1 MLDHGLS
8 GNLDASPFDLAKLL
22 DPILPATF
30 FAEYW
35 EQKPLFVSRTNPG
48 YYAPLLKVEQIDP
61 LLTALAPQ
69 DITLVNADAPLEV
82 EEMARK
88 NTGSAPL
95 EVVRACQ
102 LFLEGATII
111 FGAVHERLATFA
123 AICRHLEIAFSAPLQ
138 ANLYM
143 TPACGSG
150 LKTHY
155 DTHDTILI
163 QLGGSKEWAIFDPPM
178 SLPLVGQKFDETIH
192 KIGEPIMSVVLS
204 AGDLLYIPRG
214 FPHRGRA
221 RDDTSVHV
229 TLGVLTYRWSE
240 VLIES
245 MAQICLTDPAFRR
258 ALPTAFSRSDFDIA
272 AARREFSDLMQRAA
286 GLARLDPVLGR
297 IADEFVTRRRAFV
310 PGQLDQ
316 AALAQ
321 NLAVGDEVGVRSTA
335 LFRMCNEGPAVR
347 ILSQGREITMPAE
360 AAEAVAFA
368 LRSSRYRV
376 RDLPGD
382 LSDDDKLAIVSHL
395 IEEGLVLRYSAGER
409 CTE

>member
-1 MLDHGLS
+1 VLDHRLS
-8 GNLDASPFDLAKLL
+8 ENSDASPFDVAKLL
-22 DPILPATF
+22 NPISTETF

-35 EQKPLFVSRTNPG
+35 EQKPLFVSRGKPG
-48 YYAPLLKVEQIDP
+48 YYAPLLKADQIDP

-88 NTGSAPL
+88 NTGTAPL
-95 EVVRACQ
+95 EVVRGCQ
-102 LFLEGATII
+102 LFLQGATII
-111 FGAVHERLATFA
+111 FGSAHERLATLA
-123 AICRHLEIAFSAPLQ
+123 ALCRHLEIAFSAPLQ

-143 TPACGSG
+143 TPAHGAG
-150 LKTHY
+150 LKAHY
-155 DTHDTILI
+155 DTHDTILV
-163 QLGGSKEWAIFDPPM
+163 QLAGSKEWAIFDPPM

-192 KIGEPIMSVVLS
+192 EFGEPIVSLVLR

-214 FPHRGRA
+214 FGHRGRA

-245 MAQICLTDPAFRR
+245 MAQTCLSDPAFRR
-258 ALPTAFSRSDFDIA
+258 ALPTGFSRSDFDLT

-286 GLARLDPVLGR
+286 KLARLDPVLGR

-310 PGQLDQ
+310 PGQLGQ

-335 LFRMCNEGPAVR
+335 LFRMRTEGPVVK
-347 ILSQGREITMPAE
+347 ILSQGREIAVPVE
-360 AAEAVAFA
+360 AAGAIVFA
-368 LRSSRYRV
+368 LGNLRYRV

-382 LSDDDKLAIVSHL
+382 LSDEDKLAIVRHL